1 MGFWDE
7 KEAKSLFEELP
18 FYNTSIEKPYI
29 KYLNN
34 MGLLLELPFFND
46 LSIAKMSKTF
56 RGYAWIYKT
65 KIGLKDLSVQLT
77 ISKPSIEDFFKDLL
91 DEIKDF
97 KYQITLKISLSKYK
111 ENANGE
117 FTTTYVNSTA
127 KAVFKSKYDLDKY
140 FQKVFNKIDNWISE
154 GHGWVIESIDAEYVN
169 TSIYSPL
176 SESSYIKLPVKFEK
190 PKRGLIKIKND
201 GNKSFLWCHI
211 RHLNPLKHILK
222 EWQK

>member
-1 MGFWDE
+1 MSFWDE
-7 KEAKSLFEELP
+7 KKAKILFEERQ

-34 MGLLLELPFFND
+34 MGLLRELPFFNY

-65 KIGLKDLSVQLT
+65 EIGSKDLSVQLT

-91 DEIKDF
+91 DETKDF
-97 KYQITLKISLSKYK
+97 KYQITLKISLSIYK

-127 KAVFKSKYDLDKY
+127 KAVFKSKYDLEKY
-140 FQKVFNKIDNWISE
+140 LQKVFDRIDNWISE
-154 GHGWVIESIDAEYVN
+154 GSGWVNESLDAEYVK
-169 TSIYSPL
+169 TSIYCPL

-190 PKRGLIKIKND
+190 SKRGLIKIKNN
-201 GNKSFLWCHI
+201 GNKCFLWCHI

-222 EWQK
+222 ERQK